1 MINAKISAIKI
12 LQNYHFRKK
21 GKMKLLSADD
31 LREFINQRK
40 PTTPEELKEALTI
53 KDLGVEIS
61 PEEAET
67 IREYVYLKNPTVPD
81 AIKKFMANEEEGG
94 KIGLEQAQVIREYVE
109 EGIKDMKKDK

>member
-1 MINAKISAIKI
+1 
-12 LQNYHFRKK
+12 
-21 GKMKLLSADD
+21 MKLLSADD

-53 KDLGVEIS
+53 KDLGVEVS

-94 KIGLEQAQVIREYVE
+94 KIGLEQAQVICEYVE

>member
-1 MINAKISAIKI
+1 
-12 LQNYHFRKK
+12 
-21 GKMKLLSADD
+21 MKLLSADD

-53 KDLGVEIS
+53 KDLGVEVS

-81 AIKKFMANEEEGG
+81 AIKKFMANEEEDG

>member
-1 MINAKISAIKI
+1 
-12 LQNYHFRKK
+12 
-21 GKMKLLSADD
+21 MKLLSADD

-53 KDLGVEIS
+53 KDLGVEVS

-81 AIKKFMANEEEGG
+81 AIKKFMANEGEGG

>member
-1 MINAKISAIKI
+1 
-12 LQNYHFRKK
+12 
-21 GKMKLLSADD
+21 MKLLSADD

-53 KDLGVEIS
+53 KDLGVEVS

-109 EGIKDMKKDK
+109 EGIKDMKKGK

>member
-1 MINAKISAIKI
+1 
-12 LQNYHFRKK
+12 
-21 GKMKLLSADD
+21 MKLLSADD

-53 KDLGVEIS
+53 KDLGVEVS

-81 AIKKFMANEEEGG
+81 AIKNLWLTKRKAER
-94 KIGLEQAQVIREYVE
+94 LV
-109 EGIKDMKKDK
+109 

>member
-1 MINAKISAIKI
+1 
-12 LQNYHFRKK
+12 
-21 GKMKLLSADD
+21 MKLLSADD

-53 KDLGVEIS
+53 KDLGVEVS
-61 PEEAET
+61 SEEAET

-109 EGIKDMKKDK
+109 EGIKDMKKGK

>member
-1 MINAKISAIKI
+1 
-12 LQNYHFRKK
+12 
-21 GKMKLLSADD
+21 MKLLSSDD

-53 KDLGVEIS
+53 KDLGVEVS

>member
-1 MINAKISAIKI
+1 M
-12 LQNYHFRKK
+12 
-21 GKMKLLSADD
+21 
-31 LREFINQRK
+31 
-40 PTTPEELKEALTI
+40 TI
-53 KDLGVEIS
+53 KDLGVEVS